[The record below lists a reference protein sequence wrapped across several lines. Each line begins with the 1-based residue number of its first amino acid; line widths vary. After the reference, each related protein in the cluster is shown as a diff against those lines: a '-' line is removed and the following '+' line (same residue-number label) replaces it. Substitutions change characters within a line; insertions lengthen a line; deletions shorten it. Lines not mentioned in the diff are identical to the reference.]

1 MVRKPYLYIFKANI
15 AMISNCLCACP
26 ICNLRPS
33 LHFFFFSPLNA
44 VKDNCILISLSS
56 CRDRKT
62 CFKQGKCWSFPTT
75 QRKKRKKVDDT
86 SNIFGIRSEICCVHQ
101 LWHSIHFQITFLLLL
116 QHSEMKFLKMNE
128 VTQLTPFIFFSSNAG
143 REKKNLLINGTLV
156 THHALLQ
163 KYMHFICYRNE
174 NLNQWKCSLSTS
186 KYAYGKNDNDVLAE
200 KTQKKTDFVKIAMLF
215 FFRGLKRC
223 FTAIIERKIKNHLK
237 LRRFKPLREVFMRII
252 TFFVEKT
259 TEFFS
264 LFFSFKPNGIIT
276 YFSFF
281 NYFGLNVRQT
291 STKKKTTSQ

>member
-1 MVRKPYLYIFKANI
+1 MALSVVDVRSHKIQLNIALTSTQLMCMWCIAKSFYRLVGQWTWFKKIENLFILVVRKPYLYIFKANI

-101 LWHSIHFQITFLLLL
+101 LWHSINFQITFLLLL

-143 REKKNLLINGTLV
+143 REKK
-156 THHALLQ
+156 
-163 KYMHFICYRNE
+163 
-174 NLNQWKCSLSTS
+174 
-186 KYAYGKNDNDVLAE
+186 
-200 KTQKKTDFVKIAMLF
+200 KIF
-215 FFRGLKRC
+215 
-223 FTAIIERKIKNHLK
+223 
-237 LRRFKPLREVFMRII
+237 
-252 TFFVEKT
+252 
-259 TEFFS
+259 
-264 LFFSFKPNGIIT
+264 
-276 YFSFF
+276 
-281 NYFGLNVRQT
+281 
-291 STKKKTTSQ
+291 